1 VSLEAKDL
9 RGNEPDELRSTV
21 RKLEE
26 DLFKHRLKKT
36 TSQLE
41 NTMLIRHTR
50 RDIARVQTVLAERL
64 RQLGSGP
71 AAANQTAAPAKAK
84 EPVKASAKAAKA
96 HAHDHD
102 HGHDHDHDHDHDHAT
117 DKPAA
122 AKPTKKKPAAKSA
135 VKKET

>member
-41 NTMLIRHTR
+41 NTMLIRQTR
-50 RDIARVQTVLAERL
+50 RDIARVYTVLAERV
-64 RQLGSGP
+64 RQIGTGTGK
-71 AAANQTAAPAKAK
+71 AAAKVTANDTSPEAAK
-84 EPVKASAKAAKA
+84 EPIKAKTTAKASAKETTK
-96 HAHDHD
+96 D
-102 HGHDHDHDHDHDHAT
+102 
-117 DKPAA
+117 
-122 AKPTKKKPAAKSA
+122 TKKKPAAKKPA
-135 VKKET
+135 AKKET